1 MSMSR
6 PPFPA
11 GWASV
16 RMDPRNLSLAN
27 TLPVGQAFLWH
38 RLALPATDPPFE
50 EYSRAVHSPPRV
62 VCLRQSPTHIYYTA
76 VYPPGSAPE
85 PDRSN
90 HFTRQWL
97 EDYFQLVRYPDLE
110 TLYLDWRRRDPE
122 LFGKVHVNDRATG
135 VRVLRQDPWE
145 CLLAFITSTNNHIP
159 RITSLLHKF
168 SQSFTEPVLTL
179 KHPSNGISI
188 PYHLFPAPHQ
198 IPTTL
203 EKPLRDMGFGY
214 RAPFIEASLQML
226 RNKFGDKEGD
236 IEAGLVGWRNQDV
249 DIVRENLI
257 ALKGVGRKVADCVML
272 MCLDKPSLI
281 PIDTHVAHIAA
292 RHPAFPS
299 RLKNKAMSKQV
310 YEETQEFLLDR
321 WGPMGGWCQ
330 AVLFAADLP
339 QSQGKIKVKT
349 KVESVVKT
357 AVKTETSLD
366 SVDHVRRKRKESE
379 EEKSPALKR
388 TRSAT
393 MQAKQVIVGVD
404 IKYDENTDR

>member
-38 RLALPATDPPFE
+38 RLPLPATAPPFE
-50 EYSRAVHSPPRV
+50 EYSRAIHSPPRV

-76 VYPPGSAPE
+76 VYPPGSVPE
-85 PDRSN
+85 PDPSF
-90 HFTRQWL
+90 HITRQWL
-97 EDYFQLVRYPDLE
+97 EDYFQLVKYPDLE
-110 TLYLDWRRRDPE
+110 TMYLDWRRRDPE

-135 VRVLRQDPWE
+135 PTTSSALTGS
-145 CLLAFITSTNNHIP
+145 FITSTNNHIP

-179 KHPSNGISI
+179 KHPSNGNLT

-198 IPTTL
+198 IPTRL
-203 EKPLRDMGFGY
+203 EKSLRDLGFGY
-214 RAPFIEASLQML
+214 RAPFIEASLLLL
-226 RNKFGDKEGD
+226 RNKFGDKEGN
-236 IEAGLVGWRNQDV
+236 IEAGLMGWRDEDV

-281 PIDTHVAHIAA
+281 PIDTHVANIAA

-299 RLKNKAMSKQV
+299 RLKNKPMSKQI
-310 YEETQEFLLDR
+310 YEETQEFLLSR

-339 QSQGKIKVKT
+339 QSQGKTKVKA
-349 KVESVVKT
+349 KVESVLKT
-357 AVKTETSLD
+357 VVKTETSLD
-366 SVDHVRRKRKESE
+366 SVDSIRRKRREDE
-379 EEKSPALKR
+379 IEKLPALKR

-393 MQAKQVIVGVD
+393 KQAQQVLVGVD

>member
-1 MSMSR
+1 
-6 PPFPA
+6 
-11 GWASV
+11 
-16 RMDPRNLSLAN
+16 MDPRNLSLAN

-38 RLALPATDPPFE
+38 RLPLPATAPPFE
-50 EYSRAVHSPPRV
+50 EYSRAIHSPPRV

-76 VYPPGSAPE
+76 VYPPGSVPE
-85 PDRSN
+85 PDPSF
-90 HFTRQWL
+90 HLTRQWL
-97 EDYFQLVRYPDLE
+97 EDYFQLVKYPDLE
-110 TLYLDWRRRDPE
+110 TMYLDWRRRDPE

-145 CLLAFITSTNNHIP
+145 CLLAHIP

-179 KHPSNGISI
+179 KHPSNGNPI

-198 IPTTL
+198 IPTRL
-203 EKPLRDMGFGY
+203 EKSLRDMGFGY
-214 RAPFIEASLQML
+214 RAPFIEASLLLL
-226 RNKFGDKEGD
+226 RNKFGDKEGN
-236 IEAGLVGWRNQDV
+236 IEAGLMGWRDEDV

-281 PIDTHVAHIAA
+281 PIDTHVANIAA

-299 RLKNKAMSKQV
+299 RLKNKPMSKQI
-310 YEETQEFLLDR
+310 YEETQEFLLSR

-339 QSQGKIKVKT
+339 QSQGKTKVKT
-349 KVESVVKT
+349 KVESVLKT
-357 AVKTETSLD
+357 VVKTETSLG
-366 SVDHVRRKRKESE
+366 SVDSIRRRQREDE
-379 EEKSPALKR
+379 VEKPPALKR

-393 MQAKQVIVGVD
+393 KQAQQVLVGVD

>member
-1 MSMSR
+1 MSR

-38 RLALPATDPPFE
+38 RLPLPATAPPFE
-50 EYSRAVHSPPRV
+50 EYSRAIHSPARV

-76 VYPPGSAPE
+76 VYPPGSVPE
-85 PDRSN
+85 PDTSF
-90 HFTRQWL
+90 HLTKQWF
-97 EDYFQLVRYPDLE
+97 EDYFQLVKYPDLE
-110 TLYLDWRRRDPE
+110 TMYLDWRRRDPE

-179 KHPSNGISI
+179 KHPSNGNLI

-198 IPTTL
+198 IPTRL
-203 EKPLRDMGFGY
+203 EKSLRDLGFGY
-214 RAPFIEASLQML
+214 RAPFIEASLLLL
-226 RNKFGDKEGD
+226 RNKFGDKEGN
-236 IEAGLVGWRNQDV
+236 IEAGLMGWRDEDV

-281 PIDTHVAHIAA
+281 PIDTHVANIAA

-299 RLKNKAMSKQV
+299 RLKNKPMSKQI
-310 YEETQEFLLDR
+310 YEETQEFLLSR

-339 QSQGKIKVKT
+339 QSQGKTKVKT
-349 KVESVVKT
+349 KVESVLKT
-357 AVKTETSLD
+357 VVKTETSLD
-366 SVDHVRRKRKESE
+366 SVDGIRRKRREDE
-379 EEKSPALKR
+379 VEKPPALKR

-393 MQAKQVIVGVD
+393 KQAQHVLVGVD

>member
-1 MSMSR
+1 M
-6 PPFPA
+6 A
-11 GWASV
+11 VACSV
-16 RMDPRNLSLAN
+16 FL
-27 TLPVGQAFLWH
+27 TGGQ
-38 RLALPATDPPFE
+38 
-50 EYSRAVHSPPRV
+50 
-62 VCLRQSPTHIYYTA
+62 
-76 VYPPGSAPE
+76 
-85 PDRSN
+85 
-90 HFTRQWL
+90 
-97 EDYFQLVRYPDLE
+97 
-110 TLYLDWRRRDPE
+110 
-122 LFGKVHVNDRATG
+122 
-135 VRVLRQDPWE
+135 
-145 CLLAFITSTNNHIP
+145 
-159 RITSLLHKF
+159 
-168 SQSFTEPVLTL
+168 
-179 KHPSNGISI
+179 
-188 PYHLFPAPHQ
+188 
-198 IPTTL
+198 
-203 EKPLRDMGFGY
+203 
-214 RAPFIEASLQML
+214 
-226 RNKFGDKEGD
+226 
-236 IEAGLVGWRNQDV
+236 
-249 DIVRENLI
+249 
-257 ALKGVGRKVADCVML
+257 
-272 MCLDKPSLI
+272 PSLI

-310 YEETQEFLLDR
+310 SEETQEFLLDR